1 MPDRP
6 DLAQLTA
13 QLRDNPFF
21 KGLDAHT
28 LTDLAREAVWREHA
42 AGEVVFLEGEASP
55 GLYYL
60 QSGWLKA
67 VKSSPEGREQVLRFI
82 GPGETF
88 NEIGA
93 FASHPN
99 PATAIALEA
108 AGVWLLRREALMRL
122 LRHQPDLAQRVI
134 ENIAGRVIDLVN
146 LVADLSLRPVTGRLA
161 RMLLEEANGDV
172 LHRPRWHTQAELAAR
187 LGTVPDVVQRALRG
201 LEGEGAIEVHKHE
214 IHIRDR
220 AALEKLAA

>member
-1 MPDRP
+1 M
-6 DLAQLTA
+6 
-13 QLRDNPFF
+13 
-21 KGLDAHT
+21 
-28 LTDLAREAVWREHA
+28 TDLAREAAWREQS

-60 QSGWLKA
+60 QFGWLKA

-93 FASHPN
+93 FASRPN
-99 PATAIALEA
+99 PATAIALES

-134 ENIAGRVIDLVN
+134 ENMAGRVVDLVN
-146 LVADLSLRPVTGRLA
+146 LVADLSLRPITGRLA
-161 RMLLEEANGDV
+161 RLLLDETSGDV

-201 LEGEGAIEVHKHE
+201 LESEGESRRKSTISTSVTGRRRRNWRRRRRCERPHTEDDVAEHSCSLI
-214 IHIRDR
+214 IHC
-220 AALEKLAA
+220 AW